1 MLMWQQAA
9 SHFVYQL
16 LFVRTDHI
24 LFLIELSCVVVIT
37 EPANTDAIRDIQRTY
52 FSSFYINKK
61 FELML
66 TRRAE
71 AFSSSGSVV

>member
-1 MLMWQQAA
+1 M
-9 SHFVYQL
+9 
-16 LFVRTDHI
+16 RTDHI